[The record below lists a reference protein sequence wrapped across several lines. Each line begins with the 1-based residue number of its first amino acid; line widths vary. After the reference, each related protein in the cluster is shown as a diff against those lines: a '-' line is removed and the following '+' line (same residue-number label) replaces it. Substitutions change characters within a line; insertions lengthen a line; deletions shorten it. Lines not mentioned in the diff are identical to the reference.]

1 LTKHIHIDMIGGLAG
16 DMFLAASLN
25 AGLVEKSELEKVL
38 SMVGIG
44 QIAIALE
51 QVKRYGI
58 KGWHVSFSG
67 WPPEQERDHRH
78 LSEIEEMITSSAL
91 EVRVKTRAIEMFR
104 ELGKVESDTHDIPL
118 EHVHFHEIG
127 AIDSIL
133 DFVGAAYVIEAH
145 QGATWSAGHVPT
157 GQGMVQVS
165 HGPMPAL
172 APATAKLLEGFSLRA
187 RDIEGELVTP
197 TGATILKVLGLETPS
212 LPSGVLRGEGYGAG
226 TKDFDGFANVVRLTL
241 YDTEATGLTRERVV
255 RCLAEIDDD
264 TPEVLAHAEQVFLEL
279 GALDVVRTPVM
290 MKKGRAGT
298 QLAVLC
304 RPEAA
309 DAMARAML
317 VHTSTFGVRFEEL
330 ERVALEREIQT
341 VETSFGKIEVK
352 VGSLDGVVL
361 KGSPEYNSCAAAAR
375 EHDVSIREVYDAARL
390 AWRQQQES

>member
-1 LTKHIHIDMIGGLAG
+1 M
-16 DMFLAASLN
+16 
-25 AGLVEKSELEKVL
+25 
-38 SMVGIG
+38 
-44 QIAIALE
+44 
-51 QVKRYGI
+51 
-58 KGWHVSFSG
+58 
-67 WPPEQERDHRH
+67 
-78 LSEIEEMITSSAL
+78 
-91 EVRVKTRAIEMFR
+91 
-104 ELGKVESDTHDIPL
+104 
-118 EHVHFHEIG
+118 
-127 AIDSIL
+127 
-133 DFVGAAYVIEAH
+133 
-145 QGATWSAGHVPT
+145 
-157 GQGMVQVS
+157 
-165 HGPMPAL
+165 
-172 APATAKLLEGFSLRA
+172 
-187 RDIEGELVTP
+187 
-197 TGATILKVLGLETPS
+197 
-212 LPSGVLRGEGYGAG
+212 
-226 TKDFDGFANVVRLTL
+226 
-241 YDTEATGLTRERVV
+241 V